1 MDELDKKLFNDLSEK
16 VEIPVKCEYVIK
28 NAFNNN
34 AKKSKNSIKQIL
46 STIIKTSAVLLLST
60 ETVFATTKIA
70 EKIWKNP
77 EKVEEFYGAN
87 GERIEN
93 EEYEIW
99 HSKNINT
106 NNYENIIS
114 EKDAEAQINQ
124 ILKKFGYENEKIQ
137 SIELIDNPSDTSLF
151 YRATTE
157 NKFLIDLD
165 AKDSKNF
172 KIFTNVVYKN
182 INNYRGTEEKAI
194 KTVSELC
201 TKYGYDTSQYSHIST
216 EYNSEDSKDANIW
229 TVKYNKEYDGIVNIY
244 EEITIGIVPEI
255 NELYYFIYTDK
266 APENTSILV
275 NEQTAK
281 KIALEKENELN
292 LEHNIKNIVINLDIV
307 KMNGYEYLRENNFE
321 HYYESRTIPL
331 YPIEKL
337 EYYRVAEKIR
347 KVWKVK
353 LEFEKNK
360 DLSYQED
367 SFTYFI
373 DTTTGEI
380 VGGE

>member
-34 AKKSKNSIKQIL
+34 AKKSKNSIRQIL
-46 STIIKTSAVLLLST
+46 SSIIKTSAVLLLST
-60 ETVFATTKIA
+60 GTVFATTKIA

-172 KIFTNVVYKN
+172 KIFTDAAYKN
-182 INNYRGTEEKAI
+182 IDNYRGTEEQI
-194 KTVSELC
+194 KNLASEICL
-201 TKYGYDTSQYSHIST
+201 KYGYDTSKYSHIDIK
-216 EYNSEDSKDANIW
+216 YNSENSADANIW
-229 TVKYNKEYDGIVNIY
+229 SVKYNKEYDGIVNIY
-244 EEITIGIVPEI
+244 EEITIGIIPEV
-255 NELYYFIYTDK
+255 NELYYFIFTDK
-266 APENTSILV
+266 APENTDIMI
-275 NEQTAK
+275 NEPTAK
-281 KIALEKENELN
+281 EIALDKEKKLN
-292 LEHNIKNIVINLDIV
+292 IGYTIKNVTTNLDIV
-307 KMNGYEYLRENNFE
+307 KMNGYEYLRENDFE
-321 HYYESRTIPL
+321 HYYKARTEPL
-331 YPIEKL
+331 YPVEKL
-337 EYYRVAEKIR
+337 EYYRVEERVR

-353 LEFEKNK
+353 LEFEKSKN
-360 DLSYQED
+360 LPYEED
-367 SFTYFI
+367 AFTYFI
-373 DTTTGEI
+373 DATTCEI

>member
-34 AKKSKNSIKQIL
+34 AKKSKNSIRQIL

-60 ETVFATTKIA
+60 GTVFATTKIA

-165 AKDSKNF
+165 AKYLLMPHI
-172 KIFTNVVYKN
+172 KI
-182 INNYRGTEEKAI
+182 
-194 KTVSELC
+194 
-201 TKYGYDTSQYSHIST
+201 
-216 EYNSEDSKDANIW
+216 
-229 TVKYNKEYDGIVNIY
+229 
-244 EEITIGIVPEI
+244 
-255 NELYYFIYTDK
+255 
-266 APENTSILV
+266 
-275 NEQTAK
+275 
-281 KIALEKENELN
+281 
-292 LEHNIKNIVINLDIV
+292 
-307 KMNGYEYLRENNFE
+307 
-321 HYYESRTIPL
+321 
-331 YPIEKL
+331 
-337 EYYRVAEKIR
+337 
-347 KVWKVK
+347 
-353 LEFEKNK
+353 
-360 DLSYQED
+360 
-367 SFTYFI
+367 
-373 DTTTGEI
+373 
-380 VGGE
+380 